1 MTQNTHIFSDA
12 AGRYALSLF
21 EVAKEEKVLDK
32 IEENMNF
39 LDEAL
44 KYSKDFKNFV
54 INPTLKKID
63 RLKIVEALG
72 QKIGFNK
79 HLTNFL
85 IILIEKNRI
94 FFLKKVIKDFK
105 NILSNFKGE
114 INALVSMPTEISDS
128 KIEDIK
134 NMINKIL
141 KKKINLKF
149 IYDPELISGA
159 KIQIGSLMI
168 DDTVKTKFKKFL
180 NTL

>member
-63 RLKIVEALG
+63 RLMIVEALS

-94 FFLKKVIKDFK
+94 FF
-105 NILSNFKGE
+105 
-114 INALVSMPTEISDS
+114 
-128 KIEDIK
+128 
-134 NMINKIL
+134 
-141 KKKINLKF
+141 
-149 IYDPELISGA
+149 
-159 KIQIGSLMI
+159 
-168 DDTVKTKFKKFL
+168 
-180 NTL
+180 